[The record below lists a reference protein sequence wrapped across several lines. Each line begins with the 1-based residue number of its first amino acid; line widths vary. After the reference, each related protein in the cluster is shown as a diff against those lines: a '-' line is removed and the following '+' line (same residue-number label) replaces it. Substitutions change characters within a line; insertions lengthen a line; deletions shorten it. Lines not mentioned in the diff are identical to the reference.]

1 MWNFLQD
8 IERSSRMLA
17 EMEKHG
23 LKLVDG
29 RVLLTLMADLIPE
42 AGEVT
47 TSRGIAEMASMLKL
61 SYDQVNRSMTR
72 LRAAGMVGRVQ
83 LVKRAGET
91 ALTTLLPAAFD
102 ALGFAEPSDGAGRQR
117 IPAELSG
124 LLCGQA
130 WDVIKE
136 ITEAWHDRRTMD
148 ASATSDFRGGH
159 YDRILA
165 ILMAR
170 QEEAGVE
177 MEAAVAEAME
187 LEELKAQG
195 FELVNTADGVI
206 KVNRETFERLAP
218 AKVGW
223 SFVKDVLDTLYQRD
237 PKLLTLSNLQDRIA
251 EAAYARASL
260 PFVRDKAYQDGV
272 RLLARQM
279 ELRWEKPRKIWPSWY
294 VAADRAI
301 HRPAVSA

>member
-1 MWNFLQD
+1 MWTLLQD

-17 EMEKHG
+17 EMDKCG
-23 LKLVDG
+23 LRLVDG
-29 RVLLTLMADLIPE
+29 RVLLTLMAELEPE

-47 TSRGIAEMASMLKL
+47 SVKGVAEIAGMLKL

-72 LRAAGMVGRVQ
+72 LREAGMVGRMQV
-83 LVKRAGET
+83 VKRAGET
-91 ALTTLLPAAFD
+91 ALTTLLPAAFAAMGLAD
-102 ALGFAEPSDGAGRQR
+102 PSGGAGQQAVPR
-117 IPAELSG
+117 ELSS
-124 LLCGQA
+124 LLCGQV

-136 ITEAWHDRRTMD
+136 ITEAWHEQRTM
-148 ASATSDFRGGH
+148 SSSVSCEFRGGN
-159 YDRILA
+159 YERIQA

-170 QEEAGVE
+170 QEEACMQ
-177 MEAAVAEAME
+177 MEEAITEAME
-187 LEELKAQG
+187 AEELRANG
-195 FELVNTADGVI
+195 FDLVKTAEGV
-206 KVNRETFERLAP
+206 VRVSMETFERLAP

-223 SFVKDVLDTLYQRD
+223 SFVKDVLETLYERN
-237 PKLLTLSNLQDRIA
+237 PKLLTMSNLQSRIA

-279 ELRWEKPRKIWPSWY
+279 EVSWQKPRKIWPSWY

-301 HRPAVSA
+301 HRSAVCA